1 MSASGR
7 VFTTSSFVI
16 RLLFALFIVF
26 ATYNPTRYSY
36 IHLLQDGQLDLGL
49 KLVLGLILFT
59 LNVFLLTTALDS
71 LRPLGIILVVLDC
84 MGIAYWL
91 HSIGAIDL
99 WRGETFVLAVLATLA
114 ALNAAGLSYSLWSGR
129 LSGLTHIAHH

>member
-1 MSASGR
+1 MNESGK

-36 IHLLQDGQLDLGL
+36 IHLLKDAQLDLGL
-49 KLVLGLILFT
+49 KVVLGLMLLT
-59 LNVFLLTTALDS
+59 LNIFLLITALDA
-71 LRPLGIILVVLDC
+71 LRPLGIILVVADC
-84 MGIAYWL
+84 LGITFWL
-91 HSIGAIDL
+91 HSAGYIDL
-99 WRGETFVLAVLATLA
+99 WRGETLVLALLTTLA

-129 LSGLTHIAHH
+129 LSGLMHLARH